1 MHAFNERLRREVVR
15 PPLKFL
21 DHETFDVVI
30 IGGGINGAAA
40 AQEIIGQ
47 GHSVLL
53 VDKGDFGSGTSS
65 RSSRLLHCGLRYLAP
80 GRSIW
85 DFVVH
90 PTRFM
95 TAMKMA
101 KQAMEARAEFV
112 ETSSLRT
119 RPLQFAFPIY
129 QEGPYRAWQ
138 VDIAFLILKLLGPRN
153 PPLDYHRISGAE
165 ARNMPLMNELRDLDR
180 IHSVAVYR
188 EYEFDWPER
197 VCMDCILDAERM
209 GAVVRNYTLATLG
222 RRRDGG
228 VWPVVLRDQLDGATV
243 EVSASIVLNL
253 AGIWIDEVNATP
265 EPNAK
270 RRVLGTKG
278 THIVVKLPNSCA
290 GYGVATL
297 NSKREPFYCI
307 PWHDLHYFGPTETL
321 YEGNKEDIHVTNEEQ
336 AWLLKEAN
344 RLMPGIG
351 LSEKEVRLTWAGVRP
366 LTYDKAV
373 PFGNRSRQLHD
384 LTEDGMPNV
393 LAMTAGP
400 VLSHRSAGR
409 LLAKAVAKRL
419 RPQHRRQRP
428 DYAPKQPPASDSSPA
443 LVSGLSTRLSDLQ
456 HGIQKEHAVT
466 LMDLLFRR
474 TGLGWRHQFSE
485 AEIDQAASV
494 LATERGLSS
503 AEKWR
508 EIEAFKI
515 ECERLFGRR
524 SSQDSFTSTIAG
536 KDGDDSG

>member
-1 MHAFNERLRREVVR
+1 MR

-21 DHETFDVVI
+21 DHEIFDVVI

-40 AQEIIGQ
+40 AQEIVGQ

-53 VDKGDFGSGTSS
+53 VEKGDFGSGTSS

-80 GRSIW
+80 GHSIW

-90 PTRFM
+90 PTRFI

-112 ETSSLRT
+112 ETSSLRA

-129 QEGPYRAWQ
+129 REGPYRAWQ

-153 PPLDYHRISGAE
+153 PPLDYHRISGTE
-165 ARNMPLMNELRDLDR
+165 ARNMPLMSQLRDLDR
-180 IHSVAVYR
+180 IDSLAVYR

-209 GAVVRNYTLATLG
+209 GAVVRNYTLARLG
-222 RRRDGG
+222 RRRDGR
-228 VWPVVLRDQLDGATV
+228 VWPVMLTDQLNGATV
-243 EVSASIVLNL
+243 EVSTSIVLNL

-278 THIVVKLPNSCA
+278 THIVVKLPDSCA

-297 NSKREPFYCI
+297 NSKSEPFYCI

-344 RLMPGIG
+344 RLLPGIG
-351 LSEKEVRLTWAGVRP
+351 LSEKDVRLTWAGVRP

-384 LTEDGMPNV
+384 LTGDGMPNV

-400 VLSHRSAGR
+400 VMSHRSAGR

-419 RPQHRRQRP
+419 TPQRRRQRP
-428 DYAPKQPPASDSSPA
+428 DYAPKQPPAGDSSPA

-466 LMDLLFRR
+466 LMDLLFRSHR
-474 TGLGWRHQFSE
+474 AWL
-485 AEIDQAASV
+485 AASIQ
-494 LATERGLSS
+494 RGRTRSS
-503 AEKWR
+503 SVRASDGARPVVRGEAAR
-508 EIEAFKI
+508 DRGVQNRMREAFRTTFFTRFFHKHD
-515 ECERLFGRR
+515 CRERLG
-524 SSQDSFTSTIAG
+524 
-536 KDGDDSG
+536 